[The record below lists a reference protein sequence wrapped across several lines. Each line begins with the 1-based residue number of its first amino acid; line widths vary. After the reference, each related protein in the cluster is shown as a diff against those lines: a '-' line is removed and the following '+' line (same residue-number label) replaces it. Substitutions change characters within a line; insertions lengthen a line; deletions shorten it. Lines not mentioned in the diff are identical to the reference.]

1 MGVLSYDVLFV
12 SDYVSDYV
20 TLGLVFNI
28 SWLCYMSFDLFEL
41 CPLLNYM
48 PFKVLWMSNI

>member
-20 TLGLVFNI
+20 TLCLVFNI